1 MAKVWTDEENEFLEQ
16 HAGKMTIPTLAK
28 RISEEFGNNRTV
40 AGVQARLKRLGIT
53 NLLQE
58 TGRMTMNELSVLI
71 GADHKAIRRWIEN
84 GWLPYVKRKVV
95 FKRQFYLI
103 KATSFWE
110 FAEKHKDQVNFL
122 RIEPNSIAPEP
133 EWVEAE
139 RKKEYYDTPKRQSK
153 LWDKEQDELLIS
165 MKKAGYSIKEISERL
180 KRTVSSVHS
189 RKKMLTD
196 KGFILPDQI
205 TLRWTD
211 KEIQLF
217 YKLEQEGYTDKQIAC
232 ELGREEYHIRR
243 KRFSLRKSGKYKG
256 AKQKWEHGKV
266 S

>member
-28 RISEEFGNNRTV
+28 RISEEFGNNRT
-40 AGVQARLKRLGIT
+40 ASGVQARLKRLGIT

-58 TGRMTMNELSVLI
+58 TGRMTMNELGTLI

-84 GWLPYVKRKVV
+84 GWLAYVKRKVV
-95 FKRQFYLI
+95 FKRQYYLI
-103 KATSFWE
+103 KADNFWE

-196 KGFILPDQI
+196 KGLILPDQI
-205 TLRWTD
+205 KLCWTE
-211 KEIQLF
+211 KEIELL
-217 YKLEQEGYTDKQIAC
+217 YEYEQKGYTTKRIAY
-232 ELGREEYHIRR
+232 ELGREEHHIRR
-243 KRFSLRKSGKYKG
+243 KRYDLRKAGKYKG
-256 AKQKWEHGKV
+256 VMQKMERGKV